1 MRRARHSAPHH
12 LLKRTTRFLSLALFS
27 ALLIAPRISAADSLS
42 DDLTR
47 VIRAANLGDGLS
59 VHVAD
64 LKNGRERFALRA
76 GVERNPASNM
86 KILTAAA
93 ALATLGPEYTL
104 RTGLYG
110 VVRDGV
116 MEELVLRG
124 EGDPTLSIADLE
136 NLVRGLKER
145 GVREVRAVTV
155 DGSAFDDRLLPPAFD
170 QQPHE
175 HASFRAAVAAVALDR
190 GSFFLR
196 VGPGDAPGDPARVI
210 VHGPGYFE
218 IQSSIRTGEPGEAP
232 NIIADQGASED
243 GSKMWLRLRGVIP
256 AGVSGVRYRRRVENP
271 IAHAA
276 HILAE
281 LLENHGIARAPA
293 VSIGQ
298 ARPDLPLLVYRESL
312 PLAQLL
318 APVGKQSDNFVA
330 EMILKIMGMS
340 RQRPASSEE
349 GIEVMRDYL
358 RLIGIPDGEGALVNG
373 SGLFVGNRISAKHLT
388 TVLLAAYRD
397 VGIRPEFISHL
408 AIAGVDGTLAR
419 RLQALRSARIVRAKT
434 GTLNDV
440 ISLSGYVFGR
450 GADEGYAFS
459 ILANGVRGRQGEARR
474 LSDQLVEILVNT
486 LY

>member
-1 MRRARHSAPHH
+1 MALCAA
-12 LLKRTTRFLSLALFS
+12 LLLALTPIEAS
-27 ALLIAPRISAADSLS
+27 ADALS
-42 DDLTR
+42 DELTGL
-47 VIRAANLGDGLS
+47 IRAANLGDGLS
-59 VHVAD
+59 VHIVD
-64 LKNGRERFALRA
+64 LKTGRERFDLRGA
-76 GVERNPASNM
+76 IERNPASNM

-110 VVRDGV
+110 IVRDGV

-124 EGDPTLSIADLE
+124 EGDPTLTIADLE

-145 GVREVRAVTV
+145 GVREVRSIKV

-190 GSFFLR
+190 GAFFLR
-196 VGPGDAPGDPARVI
+196 VNPGAAPGDPAEII
-210 VHGPGYFE
+210 VHGPGYFD
-218 IQSSIRTGEPGEAP
+218 IQSSVRTGEPGEAP

-243 GSKMWLRLRGVIP
+243 GEKMWLRLRGVIP
-256 AGVSGVRYRRRVENP
+256 ANVTGVRYRRRVENP

-281 LLENHGIARAPA
+281 LVENHGMASSPS
-293 VSIGQ
+293 VSIGPS
-298 ARPDLPLLVYRESL
+298 RPDLPMLVYRESA
-312 PLAQLL
+312 PLAHLL

-349 GIEVMRDYL
+349 GLEAMRSYL

-388 TVLLAAYRD
+388 TVLRAAHQD
-397 VGIRPEFISHL
+397 PSIRAEFIAHL

-419 RLQALRSARIVRAKT
+419 RLSSLRSARIVRAKT

-440 ISLSGYVFGR
+440 ISLSGYILGR
-450 GADEGYAFS
+450 VPDEGFAFS
-459 ILANGVRGRQGEARR
+459 ILANGVRGRQAEARR
-474 LSDQLVEILVNT
+474 LSDRIVEALVNT